1 MRAGGIGPLCP
12 ASNSTMT
19 QNGQMDPSER
29 LVAGFV
35 GAMVG
40 FFAFSYGQPAQ
51 KVIIGG
57 FAVVILTVAILG
69 RNPLAGGAKE

>member
-1 MRAGGIGPLCP
+1 MSGGAFAAAPGG
-12 ASNSTMT
+12 SNAPMT
-19 QNGQMDPSER
+19 QEQMKPEER

-40 FFAFSYGQPAQ
+40 FFAFSYGKPAQ

-57 FAVVILTVAILG
+57 FAVLVLMTAVLG
-69 RNPLAGGAKE
+69 RNPLAGGEKG

>member
-1 MRAGGIGPLCP
+1 
-12 ASNSTMT
+12 MT
-19 QNGQMDPSER
+19 KNGQMDPSER

-35 GAMVG
+35 GLMVG
-40 FFAFSYGQPAQ
+40 FFAFSYGKPAQ

-57 FAVVILTVAILG
+57 FAVVILVVAALG

>member
-1 MRAGGIGPLCP
+1 M
-12 ASNSTMT
+12 

-35 GAMVG
+35 GLMVG
-40 FFAFSYGQPAQ
+40 FFAFSYGKPAQ

-57 FAVVILTVAILG
+57 FAVVVLLVAALG
-69 RNPLAGGAKE
+69 RNPLAGGAEE